1 MILDFDPYCH
11 IKRVYTCPT
20 MAKLDNK
27 CMPQT
32 SACFLPWSGGEG
44 VGESTLEAHCP
55 AMTLSPL
62 LSNWE
67 ASAFA
72 SFPVGIRDLK

>member
-1 MILDFDPYCH
+1 
-11 IKRVYTCPT
+11 